1 MLIDWF
7 TTLAQIANFLILVF
21 LLKHFLYGP
30 IIRAMDKR
38 EEKIAKRLDDAE
50 SAKEEAKEQKKSFEE
65 KSEELEEQK
74 ESLLEK
80 AKEKA
85 EDIRREKLKE
95 AERSI
100 EEKQRTW
107 QRELDRQ
114 QQTFL
119 DEVSRRSARQVFLI
133 AGKAL
138 EDLAGQNLQNQMID
152 IFLDKLKTL
161 QTPDTKQLRKELDK
175 QKEPSVTIVGAFAIE
190 SSDRGRLTRALRE
203 LLGKSLAVE
212 YERDEGL
219 VAGLRLDCGNSVVG
233 WNLDSYLQDMRKEL
247 SEYLETR
254 QKRQG
259 GTGDS
264 GEEHN
269 GDARQARTE
278 KPSADEH
285 QEDDGETDES

>member
-161 QTPDTKQLRKELDK
+161 ETPDTKQLRKELDK

-269 GDARQARTE
+269 GDDRQARTE
-278 KPSADEH
+278 KTSADEH